1 MHCQFEPTLA
11 DALADPLVR
20 AVMAADRVDPEKLA
34 GCLGKVAERIRLR
47 EIAR

>member
-1 MHCQFEPTLA
+1 MPCQFEPTLA

-34 GCLGKVAERIRLR
+34 GCLGLVAERIKLR
-47 EIAR
+47 DVTQ